1 MNWYDESEIEAWQ
14 DEEEQ
19 ILKAAIGA
27 YLKAKMKAQAKPQ
40 EEPNA

>member
-1 MNWYDESEIEAWQ
+1 MGMYEDDLAEWGDPEEIE
-14 DEEEQ
+14 
-19 ILKAAIGA
+19 LKAAIGA